1 MTVGAGVTVTP
12 VARHASRPDQ
22 RKSGAYPKATAS
34 QLAQLRLERQER
46 LLGERNIHLWAVID
60 EAALHR
66 QVGGT
71 QVMRE
76 QIGKLIELKELDDVT
91 VQVLPFSAG
100 AHVGQNGAFSIMEF
114 ADPESPAVVYQETL
128 ISNAYL
134 EEPSD
139 VERYR
144 MAYDQLRAAGLS
156 PAASVA
162 LMARIQTA
170 L

>member
-46 LLGERNIHLWAVID
+46 LLGERNIHLRAVID

-76 QIGKLIELKELDDVT
+76 QISKLIELNE
-91 VQVLPFSAG
+91 
-100 AHVGQNGAFSIMEF
+100 
-114 ADPESPAVVYQETL
+114 
-128 ISNAYL
+128 
-134 EEPSD
+134 
-139 VERYR
+139 
-144 MAYDQLRAAGLS
+144 QLRAAGLS